1 MLHVLDPAGTCDQH
15 VGHFTVAATGSDFV
29 LGPDAAGVAA
39 RLIAAT
45 GCPQPVQNLNPGAT
59 SAPHFAHF
67 CPVKAG
73 TDGMADWGGVEA
85 GG

>member
-1 MLHVLDPAGTCDQH
+1 MLHVLDPAGTWDQH

-29 LGPDAAGVAA
+29 LGPDAEGAAA
-39 RLIAAT
+39 RLIATT
-45 GCPQPVQNLNPGAT
+45 GCPQPVQNFNPGAM

-67 CPVKAG
+67 CPVEAG
-73 TDGMADWGGVEA
+73 KGGMADWGGVEA